1 MQVFLQVDNLEVSYG
16 TGAAVIRNISF
27 AVDRN
32 EMLAVLGA
40 NGAGKSTLL
49 RAISGILPLKAGRIL
64 LDGADVSRWSPN
76 KRVELGLIH
85 VPEGR
90 QMLGGLTVAENLLL
104 GAYTRRR
111 ERRSALEET
120 ADEIYQLFPILKE
133 RRQQLAG
140 SLSGGQQQMLALGR
154 ALMAKPRVLMCDE
167 PSLGVAPKITD
178 EIFAVIGA
186 MRDRGIPVLLVEQ
199 NAKKALALADRGII
213 IKRGE
218 IILAGPA
225 SELRV
230 NRNLSASYLGV

>member
-1 MQVFLQVDNLEVSYG
+1 
-16 TGAAVIRNISF
+16 
-27 AVDRN
+27 
-32 EMLAVLGA
+32 
-40 NGAGKSTLL
+40 
-49 RAISGILPLKAGRIL
+49 
-64 LDGADVSRWSPN
+64 
-76 KRVELGLIH
+76 
-85 VPEGR
+85 
-90 QMLGGLTVAENLLL
+90 
-104 GAYTRRR
+104 
-111 ERRSALEET
+111 
-120 ADEIYQLFPILKE
+120 
-133 RRQQLAG
+133 
-140 SLSGGQQQMLALGR
+140 MLALGR